1 MSSEENN
8 RHLWGSFP
16 HQRAAGRGCC
26 LARTSAAP
34 GRAIP
39 APLAVPVTLTRVPA
53 LPRGHPGETC
63 TTAKPKTG
71 WKKVPKLLLSSPG
84 SAMLTHCLC
93 AGPSSSPVHSL
104 PAQRTNST
112 AKPSTRNPYSPP
124 LLTTWNSK
132 PWLEE
137 NRSDTELCEPRR
149 HREAWTARE
158 SQPRL
163 NWGNAA
169 VREVAA
175 PWIPCQCSHPGR
187 QHSHNMLMRPRGDTG
202 SVRAVSAWHCS
213 PEPAG
218 WHVSYPCCPSRAPCT
233 GTIWDSRVPCM
244 VVQVQCQNC
253 QSNGLIKVNWRQDT

>member
-84 SAMLTHCLC
+84 STMLTHCLC
-93 AGPSSSPVHSL
+93 EQGQA
-104 PAQRTNST
+104 PAQGAACLPREQTPQ
-112 AKPSTRNPYSPP
+112 PSPALGTLIHHHCWQPGARNPGWKRTVQTPSYA
-124 LLTTWNSK
+124 N
-132 PWLEE
+132 
-137 NRSDTELCEPRR
+137 
-149 HREAWTARE
+149 H
-158 SQPRL
+158 
-163 NWGNAA
+163 
-169 VREVAA
+169 V
-175 PWIPCQCSHPGR
+175 
-187 QHSHNMLMRPRGDTG
+187 DTG
-202 SVRAVSAWHCS
+202 KPGLLENPNRDLIGVTRRSEKWQRPESRVSAVTPGGS
-213 PEPAG
+213 T
-218 WHVSYPCCPSRAPCT
+218 V
-233 GTIWDSRVPCM
+233 TIC
-244 VVQVQCQNC
+244 
-253 QSNGLIKVNWRQDT
+253 